1 MLLIIEKPVGK
12 NIANKS
18 CDVRKIQA
26 LLMFSIVKRTY
37 LLPILMCIVFLIP
50 SSAYAE
56 LPASLSSV
64 SKYRINEQ
72 LVRIAIHNMEINP
85 LIEVDTIDTPS
96 YRLND
101 SKKINS
107 ILLDKEVLAFSDSA
121 GVFVEDYGK
130 RGTKLFFVLDY
141 FYLQSGSVLVDCEVS
156 FNKGKIMQPE
166 CSVKEYEEVE

>member
-1 MLLIIEKPVGK
+1 MLSTIEKPVGK
-12 NIANKS
+12 NRANKS

-26 LLMFSIVKRTY
+26 LLLFSIVKRTY
-37 LLPILMCIVFLIP
+37 LFSILMCIVFLIP
-50 SSAYAE
+50 SSTYAA

-64 SKYRINEQ
+64 SSYRVNEQ
-72 LVRIAIHNMEINP
+72 LVRIAIHNMEVNP

-96 YRLND
+96 YTLND
-101 SKKINS
+101 SKKINA
-107 ILLDKEVLAFSDSA
+107 ILLDKEVLAFTDSA

-166 CSVKEYEEVE
+166 CSVKEHEEVE

>member
-1 MLLIIEKPVGK
+1 MLIGRVCLKIDLRLELSSYNSLKVI
-12 NIANKS
+12 NMTNLKS
-18 CDVRKIQA
+18 
-26 LLMFSIVKRTY
+26 
-37 LLPILMCIVFLIP
+37 ILMCIVFLIP
-50 SSAYAE
+50 YSVYAA

-64 SKYRINEQ
+64 SSYRVNEQ

-85 LIEVDTIDTPS
+85 LIEIDTIDTPS

-101 SKKINS
+101 SKKITS
-107 ILLDKEVLAFSDSA
+107 ILLDKEVLAFTDSA

-156 FNKGKIMQPE
+156 FNNGKIMQPE
-166 CSVKEYEEVE
+166 CSVKEHEEVE

>member
-1 MLLIIEKPVGK
+1 
-12 NIANKS
+12 
-18 CDVRKIQA
+18 
-26 LLMFSIVKRTY
+26 MFSVVKRVY
-37 LLPILMCIVFLIP
+37 LLSILVSIVFLIP
-50 SSAYAE
+50 SSAYAV

-64 SKYRINEQ
+64 SSYRVNEQ
-72 LVRIAIHNMEINP
+72 LVRIAIHNMEVNP
-85 LIEVDTIDTPS
+85 LIEIDTIDTPS
-96 YRLND
+96 YTLND
-101 SKKINS
+101 SKKIKS
-107 ILLDKEVLAFSDSA
+107 ILLDREVLAFTDSA

>member
-1 MLLIIEKPVGK
+1 M
-12 NIANKS
+12 
-18 CDVRKIQA
+18 
-26 LLMFSIVKRTY
+26 
-37 LLPILMCIVFLIP
+37 FLIP
-50 SSAYAE
+50 YSVYAV

-64 SKYRINEQ
+64 SSYRVNEQ
-72 LVRIAIHNMEINP
+72 LVRIAIHNMEVNP
-85 LIEVDTIDTPS
+85 LIEIDTIDTPG
-96 YRLND
+96 YTLND

-107 ILLDKEVLAFSDSA
+107 ILLDKKVLAFAESA